1 MSSETHTVPAGTLS
15 NWWKAI
21 DRETVGIVP
30 ALELPEQFAQSRRG
44 AKACVFTRRYLSL
57 SFGVCDN
64 SA

>member
-30 ALELPEQFAQSRRG
+30 ALELPEQFAQSR
-44 AKACVFTRRYLSL
+44 
-57 SFGVCDN
+57 
-64 SA
+64 